1 MAWSDISRE
10 IVTQFVVFSTGTC
23 LFHQSSTLQGLSFSS
38 SSCQSSSS
46 GVIIPSLVRHE
57 LIIEAGR
64 SEGQYWR
71 DLFRY
76 RELFYFLAWRD
87 VLVRYKQTVIGVLWA
102 IIRPFLTMAVFVFVF
117 GRIAKLPSDGIPYPV
132 MVFAAMLPW
141 QLFATS
147 LSEGSNSLITNS
159 NLISKVY
166 FPRLIV
172 PAGAVIVSFVDFAIS
187 LLLLGLLMIWYH
199 VWPGVYLL
207 TLPLFTVLVL
217 VASAGAGLWLAAL
230 NVEYRDFRYVVPF
243 IVQFGLYIS
252 PVGFSSSIVPEKWRL
267 LYSLNPMVGVIDG
280 FRWAISAGH
289 ARLFLPGLAASI
301 AVTAILLVSGIWYF
315 RKMERTFAD
324 VI

>member
-1 MAWSDISRE
+1 MM
-10 IVTQFVVFSTGTC
+10 
-23 LFHQSSTLQGLSFSS
+23 
-38 SSCQSSSS
+38 
-46 GVIIPSLVRHE
+46 SLMSAAETE
-57 LIIEAGR
+57 LVIEAGR
-64 SEGQYWR
+64 TERNYWR

-102 IIRPFLTMAVFVFVF
+102 VLRPFLTMVVFVFVF
-117 GRIAKLPSDGIPYPV
+117 GRIAKLPSDGVPYPV
-132 MVFAAMLPW
+132 LVFAAMLPW

-187 LLLLGLLMIWYH
+187 LLLLGFLMVWYQ
-199 VWPGVYLL
+199 VWPCIRLL
-207 TLPLFTVLVL
+207 TLPLFTILVL

-252 PVGFSSSIVPEKWRL
+252 PV
-267 LYSLNPMVGVIDG
+267 
-280 FRWAISAGH
+280 
-289 ARLFLPGLAASI
+289 
-301 AVTAILLVSGIWYF
+301 
-315 RKMERTFAD
+315 
-324 VI
+324 

>member
-1 MAWSDISRE
+1 MSAAE
-10 IVTQFVVFSTGTC
+10 TE
-23 LFHQSSTLQGLSFSS
+23 
-38 SSCQSSSS
+38 
-46 GVIIPSLVRHE
+46 LV
-57 LIIEAGR
+57 IEAGR
-64 SEGQYWR
+64 AERAYWS

-102 IIRPFLTMAVFVFVF
+102 VLRPFLTMLVFVFIF

-147 LSEGSNSLITNS
+147 LSEGSNSLITNA
-159 NLISKVY
+159 NLISKIY
-166 FPRLIV
+166 FPRMIV
-172 PAGAVIVSFVDFAIS
+172 PVSAVVVSFVDFIVS
-187 LLLLGLLMIWYH
+187 CVLLGALMIYYH
-199 VWPGVYLL
+199 VWPGWQFAS
-207 TLPLFTVLVL
+207 LPLFTILAL
-217 VASAGAGLWLAAL
+217 LASTGAGLWLAAL
-230 NVEYRDFRYVVPF
+230 TVEYRDFRYVVPF

-252 PVGFSSSIVPEKWRL
+252 PVGFSSSLVREKFGETVFM

-280 FRWAISAGH
+280 FRWAISGG
-289 ARLFLPGLAASI
+289 R
-301 AVTAILLVSGIWYF
+301 AVLSPSALCLNLIITFVLLVTGIWYF